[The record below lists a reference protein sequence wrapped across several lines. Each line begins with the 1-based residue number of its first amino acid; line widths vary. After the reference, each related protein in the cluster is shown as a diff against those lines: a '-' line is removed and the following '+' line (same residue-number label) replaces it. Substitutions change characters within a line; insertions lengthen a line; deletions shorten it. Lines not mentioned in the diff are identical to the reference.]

1 MKKTPR
7 KKVTTTNVSKMSSL
21 CFNQNS
27 RNLDNVEDFP
37 VQVSRVKYH
46 RSFSVQGPTRSTQR
60 AATSLSAR
68 WFLRSKESFNAGR
81 RPKRQFY
88 FDELSAKA
96 KAILDTEDIQLP
108 TGELLESGGRLSQ
121 SPGAPRSLLCGDGR
135 RRQSERRDYELHVER
150 MSLFTPINQDFHH
163 SRHNGSDDP
172 HQDLVVVHMA
182 YLVDTTR
189 HVKTEKLIYLDR
201 LPAILSRDY

>member
-7 KKVTTTNVSKMSSL
+7 KKLTTTNVSKMSSL

-27 RNLDNVEDFP
+27 RNLDNVEVFP

-68 WFLRSKESFNAGR
+68 WDLEIERKFQRWTEAEEAS
-81 RPKRQFY
+81 Y

-108 TGELLESGGRLSQ
+108 TDELLESGGRLS
-121 SPGAPRSLLCGDGR
+121 PITRSAKELLAEMGG
-135 RRQSERRDYELHVER
+135 RRQSGRRDYELHVER
-150 MSLFTPINQDFHH
+150 MSY
-163 SRHNGSDDP
+163 SS
-172 HQDLVVVHMA
+172 
-182 YLVDTTR
+182 
-189 HVKTEKLIYLDR
+189 LDEPGFPPQPAQR
-201 LPAILSRDY
+201 LR